1 MTTNDELVR
10 LRKAFAVSVGPAP
23 EPEAC
28 PPSDRIWLAVR
39 GELPPDEF
47 REIVDHVATCHAC
60 AEDWRIAMAF
70 EEESRAG
77 IVVAPPATR
86 SRSVV
91 ARFRPWLAAAAVI
104 LVSVVGLQLQGP
116 KPTDPKPTDPKPSF
130 RSAQGEGTTVG
141 AILPKDAPRLR
152 RQFVLPWKPVPG
164 ATSYNIKVST
174 STLTPL
180 FEADVTS
187 TRLQVPESALAN
199 LRSGDR
205 VLWIVTPVFPDG
217 SRPQGTTFQSILVDD

>member
-10 LRKAFAVSVGPAP
+10 LRKAFAVSLGPAP

-39 GELPPDEF
+39 GELPPDEL
-47 REIVDHVATCHAC
+47 REILDHVATCHAC

-77 IVVAPPATR
+77 LVAAPPSTR

-104 LVSVVGLQLQGP
+104 LVSVVGFQLQGP
-116 KPTDPKPTDPKPSF
+116 KPNF
-130 RSAQGEGTTVG
+130 RFGEVQTVEVES
-141 AILPKDAPRLR
+141 LLKDASIPR
-152 RQFVLPWKPVPG
+152 QHFVLSWKDVPEAASYNLTVSTFSKDSMETLVQEEG
-164 ATSYNIKVST
+164 VTATSYK
-174 STLTPL
+174 
-180 FEADVTS
+180 
-187 TRLQVPESALAN
+187 VPESVLAN
-199 LRSGDR
+199 LKPGAK
-205 VLWIVTPVFPDG
+205 VLWNVTPVSQDG
-217 SRPQGTTFQSILVDD
+217 GLLHGRTFQAFVQ